1 MQRKTICSRAC
12 SLCLFRSID
21 SYSDQNSWISQPF
34 WQKKMKAS
42 KLPPI
47 WALNLSIKKNESFK
61 ITPYL
66 STLSS
71 NSNHSLNLSINVSI
85 DQCWILFPSI
95 NVNLS
100 FVKAKQMENV
110 MAKKL
115 FCTECSRILSQPLK
129 KKKSKRMQRKTICT
143 RACSL
148 CLFRSIDSYSDQNS
162 WISQPIL
169 TKKNESFKIT
179 LYLNTQSI
187 LQKKWKFKITPY
199 LSTLSSNSNHSLNIS
214 INVSID
220 QCWIFFP
227 TINVNFSFVKAKQIK
242 NIIAKKL
249 FCTECSRILSQ
260 PLKKKKSKRMQ
271 RKTICTRACSFCLF
285 RSIDSYSDQNS

>member
-1 MQRKTICSRAC
+1 MKASKLPPIWALNLFYRKKWKFKITPYLSTLSSNSNHSLNLSINVSIDQCWILFPTINVNLSFVKAKQMENVMAKKLFFTECSRILSQHLKKKKSKRMQRKTICTRAC

-47 WALNLSIKKNESFK
+47 WALNLSINVS
-61 ITPYL
+61 ITSYL

-85 DQCWILFPSI
+85 DQCWILFPTI

-115 FCTECSRILSQPLK
+115 FFTECSRILSQHLK
-129 KKKSKRMQRKTICT
+129 KKRVKECKEKQYVLEHVHCV
-143 RACSL
+143 CSD
-148 CLFRSIDSYSDQNS
+148 R
-162 WISQPIL
+162 
-169 TKKNESFKIT
+169 
-179 LYLNTQSI
+179 
-187 LQKKWKFKITPY
+187 
-199 LSTLSSNSNHSLNIS
+199 
-214 INVSID
+214 
-220 QCWIFFP
+220 
-227 TINVNFSFVKAKQIK
+227 
-242 NIIAKKL
+242 
-249 FCTECSRILSQ
+249 
-260 PLKKKKSKRMQ
+260 
-271 RKTICTRACSFCLF
+271 
-285 RSIDSYSDQNS
+285 

>member
-1 MQRKTICSRAC
+1 MQRKTICTRAC
-12 SLCLFRSID
+12 SFCLFRSID

-61 ITPYL
+61 ITSYL
-66 STLSS
+66 STLFS

-85 DQCWILFPSI
+85 DQCWILFPTI
-95 NVNLS
+95 NVNFS

-143 RACSL
+143 RACS
-148 CLFRSIDSYSDQNS
+148 
-162 WISQPIL
+162 
-169 TKKNESFKIT
+169 
-179 LYLNTQSI
+179 
-187 LQKKWKFKITPY
+187 
-199 LSTLSSNSNHSLNIS
+199 
-214 INVSID
+214 
-220 QCWIFFP
+220 
-227 TINVNFSFVKAKQIK
+227 
-242 NIIAKKL
+242 
-249 FCTECSRILSQ
+249 
-260 PLKKKKSKRMQ
+260 
-271 RKTICTRACSFCLF
+271 FCLF
-285 RSIDSYSDQNS
+285 RSIDSYSNQNSWFSHPISARRAESFSTDEASKFLTSDDLCPTYDVRRYRRTTYSSKGPTIWALVFLKFKMTFLIIFSDQW